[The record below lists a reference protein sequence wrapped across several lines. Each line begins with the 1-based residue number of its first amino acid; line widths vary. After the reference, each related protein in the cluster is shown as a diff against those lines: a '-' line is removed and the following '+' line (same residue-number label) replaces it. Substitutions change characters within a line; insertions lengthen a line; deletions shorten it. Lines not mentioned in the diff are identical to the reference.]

1 MGACAMKP
9 SSAAKGSLGAT
20 KNAALALP
28 LQACQ
33 SAHLTRC
40 LRQSISY
47 QQGENTMDL
56 SSIFVVIATTAAR
69 TVIETMLD
77 D

>member
-20 KNAALALP
+20 KNAPP

-33 SAHLTRC
+33 SAHPTRC